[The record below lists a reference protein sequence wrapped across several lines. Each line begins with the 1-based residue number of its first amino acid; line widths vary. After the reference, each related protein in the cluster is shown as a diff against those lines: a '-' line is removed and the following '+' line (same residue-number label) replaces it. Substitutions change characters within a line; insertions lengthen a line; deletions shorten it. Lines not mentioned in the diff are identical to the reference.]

1 MNEIDII
8 NKLKEFFIKTNKK
21 KAVLGLSGG
30 IDSAVCLALSV
41 KALGNENV
49 IAIFMPDL
57 NITSNES
64 KIDAF
69 NLAKQF
75 NVKIIE
81 IPINNVENS
90 FNFEWKR
97 NDIAKMNLKARI
109 RMLILYDYANS
120 NDALVIGTSNK
131 SEIYLGYGTKYGDS
145 ASDVMLIGDLFKTE
159 VYELAKKM
167 NIPQEIIDKK
177 PSAEL
182 KLNQTDEEEL
192 GIKYN
197 IADKIIESLLNNEMK
212 KDLLYNIFNKKYV
225 DLVYNQIKNNEH
237 KRIQTHVIK
246 K

>member
-1 MNEIDII
+1 
-8 NKLKEFFIKTNKK
+8 
-21 KAVLGLSGG
+21 
-30 IDSAVCLALSV
+30 
-41 KALGNENV
+41 
-49 IAIFMPDL
+49 
-57 NITSNES
+57 
-64 KIDAF
+64 
-69 NLAKQF
+69 
-75 NVKIIE
+75 
-81 IPINNVENS
+81 
-90 FNFEWKR
+90 
-97 NDIAKMNLKARI
+97 
-109 RMLILYDYANS
+109 MLILYDYANS

-225 DLVYNQIKNNEH
+225 DLVYNKIKNNEH

>member
-225 DLVYNQIKNNEH
+225 DLVYNKIKNNEH